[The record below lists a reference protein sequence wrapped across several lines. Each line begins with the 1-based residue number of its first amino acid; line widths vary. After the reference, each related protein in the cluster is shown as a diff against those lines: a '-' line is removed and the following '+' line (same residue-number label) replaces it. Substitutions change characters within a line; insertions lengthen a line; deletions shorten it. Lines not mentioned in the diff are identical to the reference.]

1 LYTKLTAAV
10 GTTGVETGGG
20 GGGGGSGG
28 GTESVITVD
37 DSCVVTGSFEGDTGG
52 GGGVVVVSGF
62 DLFASNFAFSA
73 FVNYSKA
80 TSKSSFRATTLAA
93 AARSVLIAQN

>member
-37 DSCVVTGSFEGDTGG
+37 DS
-52 GGGVVVVSGF
+52 
-62 DLFASNFAFSA
+62 
-73 FVNYSKA
+73 
-80 TSKSSFRATTLAA
+80 
-93 AARSVLIAQN
+93 